1 MTDISASTPKFQ
13 RPAGDLRPAGGSS
26 GVGGV
31 GVRLVAV
38 LVGSILVLFASLL
51 MIRTEPGTTRRKS
64 MTTEILGTI
73 WLTSLLI
80 LLASGWIMWIQA
92 HAFAG

>member
-1 MTDISASTPKFQ
+1 MTDISTSTPEFQ
-13 RPAGDLRPAGGSS
+13 RPAGDVRPSGGGS

-31 GVRLVAV
+31 GVRFVAV
-38 LVGSILVLFASLL
+38 LLGSILVLFATLL
-51 MIRTEPGTTRRKS
+51 MVRTEPETPRRKS

-80 LLASGWIMWIQA
+80 LLAGGWVLWAQG
-92 HAFAG
+92 HALAG